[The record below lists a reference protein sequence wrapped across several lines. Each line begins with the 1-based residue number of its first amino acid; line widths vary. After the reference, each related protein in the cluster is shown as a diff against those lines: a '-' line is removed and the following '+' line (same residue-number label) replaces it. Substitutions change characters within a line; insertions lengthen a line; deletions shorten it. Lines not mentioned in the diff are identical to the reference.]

1 MIAVV
6 YKIFNCFIW
15 TDISLVLQLSTFPV
29 SPILFIKIF
38 PYHLHFTDVANF
50 LLDFDCIT
58 FLKKKKEYTSSS
70 LLNLIFLSLLS
81 VDLLT
86 FVSRHKIFRNSL

>member
-1 MIAVV
+1 MIVVV

-15 TDISLVLQLSTFPV
+15 TDISLVLQLSKFPM

-58 FLKKKKEYTSSS
+58 FKKKKGVHFIFFAKF
-70 LLNLIFLSLLS
+70 NLSFSFICG
-81 VDLLT
+81 
-86 FVSRHKIFRNSL
+86 FVNFY